1 MVPTYFRR
9 ELRDRVLQRHL
20 RLRTFVSLFSP
31 IIAQVCPTRLVIPR
45 ESGATQYAAAS
56 RLCRWRSRIL
66 DHPLSRVM
74 TAKHNA
80 ARPDRM
86 SVIPV
91 TPSKAELRIAA
102 LAARDALS
110 SEQRATA
117 AQAVA
122 ARGLPIEFARGAVVS
137 GYSPIRG
144 EIDPFP
150 LLRKLAA
157 QGATLA
163 LPAVMARGRSLA
175 FRAFSPD
182 DRLLLGPLGILEPSP
197 AAAELIPDIMLVPL
211 AAFDPEGHRIGYG
224 AGHYDYTL
232 AHLRKMKAIVA
243 IGIGFSVQQ
252 IKAVPA
258 LPHDVALDYVL
269 TEKKVFD

>member
-20 RLRTFVSLFSP
+20 RLRTFVFLLPP
-31 IIAQVCPTRLVIPR
+31 IYCACLPDEGIIC
-45 ESGATQYAAAS
+45 GDS
-56 RLCRWRSRIL
+56 RS
-66 DHPLSRVM
+66 
-74 TAKHNA
+74 
-80 ARPDRM
+80 RM

-102 LAARDALS
+102 LAARDALNG
-110 SEQRATA
+110 EQRAAA

-175 FRAFSPD
+175 FRAWSVD

-197 AAAELIPDIMLVPL
+197 AAAEIVPDVMLVPL
-211 AAFDPEGHRIGYG
+211 AAFDRLGHRIGYG

-232 AHLRKMKAIVA
+232 AYLRKIKAITA
-243 IGIGFSVQQ
+243 IGLAFAAQEIE
-252 IKAVPA
+252 AVPA
-258 LPHDVALDYVL
+258 LAHDVALDFVL
-269 TEKKVFD
+269 TETKVFDFRS